1 MLLPRAEA
9 ISFSWG
15 PELLGTSKQ
24 IPDPRSL
31 CRSGWLMITKPRKC
45 HQSLASP
52 PGTLVPTS
60 PSGQGQSRG
69 RKGQGRAGPGWWQA
83 QRVEPSCVG
92 KLLAA
97 SWLSYSQPLSFY
109 GAGSKRMLLGWLW
122 EVFKWNCREQ
132 QENTAARVGVAAL
145 NTTL

>member
-1 MLLPRAEA
+1 MQVWFVKGHKLGAMSPVSGFSARDPGHHLSFRARAE
-9 ISFSWG
+9 
-15 PELLGTSKQ
+15 Q
-24 IPDPRSL
+24 
-31 CRSGWLMITKPRKC
+31 
-45 HQSLASP
+45 
-52 PGTLVPTS
+52 V
-60 PSGQGQSRG
+60 
-69 RKGQGRAGPGWWQA
+69 QGRVGSGWWQA
-83 QRVEPSCVG
+83 QRIEPSCVG

>member
-1 MLLPRAEA
+1 MQVWFVKGHKAEA
-9 ISFSWG
+9 MSPVSGFSARDPGPHLSFRAGAEQVQGG
-15 PELLGTSKQ
+15 P
-24 IPDPRSL
+24 
-31 CRSGWLMITKPRKC
+31 
-45 HQSLASP
+45 
-52 PGTLVPTS
+52 
-60 PSGQGQSRG
+60 
-69 RKGQGRAGPGWWQA
+69 GRALGGGRLSA
-83 QRVEPSCVG
+83 LEPSCVG

-122 EVFKWNCREQ
+122 EVFKWSCREQ